1 MTQNESTK
9 VTHVQQLATLRRR
22 TTKQLIQNAITYLK
36 QSNRP
41 ITVSEIVS
49 VTGLSKATVY
59 RYREI
64 IGEDNLRSYTKF
76 SDSIKIDD

>member
-1 MTQNESTK
+1 MTENESTK
-9 VTHVQQLATLRRR
+9 ATHVQQLATLRRQ

-49 VTGLSKATVY
+49 ITGLSKATVY

-76 SDSIKIDD
+76 SDSIKTGD

>member
-64 IGEDNLRSYTKF
+64 IGEDNLRNYTKF

>member
-9 VTHVQQLATLRRR
+9 VTHVQQLATLHRR

-41 ITVSEIVS
+41 ITVGEIVS
-49 VTGLSKATVY
+49 ITGLSKATVY

-64 IGEDNLRSYTKF
+64 IGNDNLRSYTKF
-76 SDSIKIDD
+76 SDSIKTGD

>member
-64 IGEDNLRSYTKF
+64 IGKDNLRNYTKF